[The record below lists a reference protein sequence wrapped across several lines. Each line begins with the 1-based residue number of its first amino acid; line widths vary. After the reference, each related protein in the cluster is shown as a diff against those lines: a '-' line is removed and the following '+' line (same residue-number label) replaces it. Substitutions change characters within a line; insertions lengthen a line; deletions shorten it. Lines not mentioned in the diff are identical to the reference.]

1 MEKIMAKQSI
11 SKKKVSGKTKRPVS
25 TTTEVPSI
33 ITKEYLNPYWS
44 NKENRHLIVTIKN
57 LTTGKEN
64 MASIMDPDGTNPD
77 MKQFLKRYT
86 EEEIDNNTQLSLEKR
101 NDNTKRKM
109 ERRESQIV
117 RSKQEMLFN
126 SKLEAF
132 EVDTIKNSK
141 NTKLK
146 RLIRKS
152 KSILE
157 VQAYATILLMKEF
170 ENDSDED

>member
-1 MEKIMAKQSI
+1 MALSPR
-11 SKKKVSGKTKRPVS
+11 SFKTKVPVKTNRPIS
-25 TTTEVPSI
+25 TATEVPPI
-33 ITKEYLNPYWS
+33 ITKEYLNPYWA
-44 NKENRHLIVTIKN
+44 NKETHHLIVTIKN
-57 LTTGKEN
+57 LITGKEN

-77 MKQFLKRYT
+77 MKEVLKRYT
-86 EEEIDNNTQLSLEKR
+86 EEEIDNNTQLALEKR
-101 NDNTKRKM
+101 NDNIKRKM
-109 ERRESQIV
+109 ERQESQIV

-132 EVDTIKNSK
+132 IVDPIKNSK

-152 KSILE
+152 KSIIE
-157 VQAYATILLMKEF
+157 VQAYATILIMKEF